1 MLACGFCGA
10 GRDVAGG
17 AQTVGSRLGFG
28 EGWNAKVGFANRLR
42 ILPSSTGRF
51 FAALINEHSWG
62 LVTAQREEVLAQ
74 SKPVATAERLTR
86 PLDVTGFPT
95 LAAWQT
101 APPVVF
107 DHDWRGQNAD
117 LLRSTEVRLLW
128 LPETLFLR
136 FTARYRELNVFE
148 DSDANGRRDHLWDR
162 DVAEV
167 FLQPDASDPWIYK
180 EFEFSP
186 NGMWIDLDVNHGV
199 LSNSRS
205 GLVRRV
211 TVSAAEKI
219 WIAEAGIPMKGLT
232 AAFDPGKS
240 WLVNFFRIEG
250 AVEPRFYSAWNPTDT
265 PEPSFHVPKA
275 FAPLIFRQ

>member
-28 EGWNAKVGFANRLR
+28 AGWNAKVGFANRLR
-42 ILPSSTGRF
+42 ILASSTGRF
-51 FAALINEHSWG
+51 FAALINEQSWG

-74 SKPVATAERLTR
+74 SKPVATAERLTQ
-86 PLDVTGFPT
+86 PLDATGLPT
-95 LAAWQT
+95 QAAWQT
-101 APPVVF
+101 AAPIVF
-107 DHDWRGQNAD
+107 DHDWKAQNAD
-117 LLRSTEVRLLW
+117 PLRATEVRLLW
-128 LPETLFLR
+128 LAETLFLR

-162 DVAEV
+162 DVVEV
-167 FLQPDASDPWIYK
+167 FLQADGSDPRIYK

-186 NGMWIDLDVNHGV
+186 NGMWIDLDVNHGA
-199 LSNSRS
+199 LSNPQS

-211 TVSAAEKI
+211 TVSAEEKTWVAEV
-219 WIAEAGIPMKGLT
+219 AIPVKALT
-232 AAFDPGKS
+232 AAFDPNKS

-250 AVEPRFYSAWNPTDT
+250 SAEPRFYSAWNPTGT
-265 PEPSFHVPKA
+265 SEPSFHVPEA